1 LVPWNGLPYNDA
13 KPDGAMRQL
22 VFGPGGAGVVVYLV
36 LEDQQRVDVIRV
48 VWLS

>member
-1 LVPWNGLPYNDA
+1 LVPCYNDA

-22 VFGPGGAGVVVYLV
+22 VLGPGGAGVVVYLV